1 MHLNDLLRGKNIDP
15 EQVLVLRHRPIEPKL
30 NKVLPWLAAERPE
43 LFNAYQAFQ
52 GEKLERVMTG
62 AKYVASF
69 IAHGPGRALFV
80 GLYAIGSFK
89 ALTPEQ
95 FDKVPSI
102 VELRILGKMAE
113 SDPSRER
120 ILHFDLQLQDF
131 YSHWKGKLVVDW
143 PPPERSWWRRSHRN
157 DIAVALI
164 HAESMLEEA
173 ANKPWDE
180 IVLAW
185 DELRIMPSRL
195 KAALREWR
203 GIYYIFDESDGKG
216 YVGSAY
222 GTANLL
228 GRWENYAA
236 IGHGGNRLLLKRNPK
251 NFKFSILQ
259 RVSPDLDPTDVIR
272 LESTWKERL
281 HTRDPFGLN
290 DN

>member
-15 EQVLVLRHRPIEPKL
+15 EQVLVLRHRPIESKL
-30 NKVLPWLAAERPE
+30 HKVLPWLAAERPE
-43 LFNAYQAFQ
+43 LFNSYQAFQ
-52 GEKLERVMTG
+52 GEKLERVMAG
-62 AKYVASF
+62 AKYLASF

-80 GLYAIGSFK
+80 GLYAIGDSK
-89 ALTPEQ
+89 ALTPKQ
-95 FDKVPSI
+95 FYRVASI
-102 VELRILGKMAE
+102 VELKALGMEAE
-113 SDPSRER
+113 SARTRER

-164 HAESMLEEA
+164 HAESMLEEV

-180 IVLAW
+180 IVLSW

-203 GIYYIFDESDGKG
+203 GIYYIFDESDGLG

-222 GTANLL
+222 GSSNLL

-236 IGHGGNRLLLKRNPK
+236 VGHGGNRLLLKRNPK